1 MASMVLS
8 DNISFM
14 AALSS
19 LEAPTKLVPLSDS
32 RVWGAPL
39 LALNCWRAAMKAAV
53 EASDS
58 NSMCTAL
65 VVMHTKRQAKVFSRG
80 AFLP

>member
-1 MASMVLS
+1 MASMVLL
-8 DNISFM
+8 DKISFM
-14 AALSS
+14 AAVSS
-19 LEAPTKLVPLSDS
+19 LEAPIKLVSLSDS

-39 LALNCWRAAMKAAV
+39 LSLNCWRAAMKAAV
-53 EASDS
+53 EASDG

-65 VVMHTKRQAKVFSRG
+65 VVMHTKRKAKVFSQG

>member
-1 MASMVLS
+1 MISMVLS
-8 DNISFM
+8 DKISFI
-14 AALSS
+14 AALNSQ
-19 LEAPTKLVPLSDS
+19 EAPAKLVPLSES

-39 LALNCWRAAMKAAV
+39 LALNHWRAAMKAAV

-65 VVMHTKRQAKVFSRG
+65 VVMHTKKQAKVFSRG